1 LRSFIY
7 KPSVGAL
14 KRKICYSGWMNET
27 ATKASGS
34 EALARANEQLK
45 QVNLQL
51 AEEIDDHRRT
61 EARLRE
67 SEEKLQNI
75 ILAEPTWVNICD
87 TNGKILEVNPAGI
100 EIMEADSCADLI
112 GRTFVEFVNP
122 EYMEMVSHCRTDV
135 CVGAQHSLE
144 VEVTTL
150 KGNSRWLEVNTVL
163 LPGGENREV
172 QIMSTIYD
180 QTERKDAR
188 ERLLHQQT
196 ELARVMRLNTLGE
209 MATGLAHELNQPLA
223 AISNYL
229 SGCERRIRNDRC
241 SKEDML
247 EILGLASEQTRRA
260 GNILNEVKHFL
271 KYENFET
278 RDININEVIEGVIK
292 LFKAAGQNSGIDL
305 IMQLEEDLPLV
316 TANHVQLE
324 QVLINLLRNGI
335 DAMLIAGVDSG
346 ALTIKSER
354 IDNNGVSVSVQDQ
367 GSGIPIELKEQIF
380 KPFFTTKKEGM
391 GMGLAI
397 CSSIIE
403 SHGGSL
409 YGDNCKQGGSVFRF
423 NLPIAGS

>member
-1 LRSFIY
+1 M
-7 KPSVGAL
+7 KDP
-14 KRKICYSGWMNET
+14 E
-27 ATKASGS
+27 S

-87 TNGKILEVNPAGI
+87 TNGKIQEVNPAGI
-100 EIMEADSCADLI
+100 EIMEADSSADLI
-112 GRTFVEFVNP
+112 GRTFIEFVKP
-122 EYMEMVSHCRTDV
+122 EYLEMVNHCRTDV
-135 CVGAQHSLE
+135 CVGMQHSLE

-150 KGNSRWLEVNTVL
+150 KGNTRWLEVNTVL
-163 LPGGENREV
+163 LPGSANREV

-188 ERLLHQQT
+188 EQLLNQQA

-209 MATGLAHELNQPLA
+209 MATGLAHELNQPLT

-229 SGCERRIRNDRC
+229 SGCERRIRNGRC
-241 SKEDML
+241 SKDAML
-247 EILGLASEQTRRA
+247 EILGLAAEQTQRA

-278 RDININEVIEGVIK
+278 RDVDLNEVIDGVIK
-292 LFKAAGQNSGIDL
+292 LFQAAGQNSGIKL
-305 IMQLEEDLPLV
+305 VVELEERLPMV
-316 TANHVQLE
+316 TANYVQLE

-335 DAMLIAGVDSG
+335 DAMLAAGSESG
-346 ALTIKSER
+346 ELIIKSQQ
-354 IDNNGVSVSVQDQ
+354 IDNGIAVSVRDQ
-367 GSGIPIELKEQIF
+367 GNGISLAIKEQIF

-397 CSSIIE
+397 CRSIIE

-409 YGDNCKQGGSVFRF
+409 YGENHKQGGSVFRF
-423 NLPIAGS
+423 VLPIAGS

>member
-1 LRSFIY
+1 M
-7 KPSVGAL
+7 GAL
-14 KRKICYSGWMNET
+14 KRKICYSGRMNET
-27 ATKASGS
+27 AIKASGN

-51 AEEIDDHRRT
+51 AAEIDDHHRT

-112 GRTFVEFVNP
+112 GRTFIEFVNP
-122 EYMEMVSHCRTDV
+122 EYMEMINHCRTDV

-188 ERLLHQQT
+188 ERLLHQPT

-247 EILGLASEQTRRA
+247 EILGLASEQTQRA

-278 RDININEVIEGVIK
+278 RDLNINEVIEGVIK
-292 LFKAAGQNSGIDL
+292 LFKAAGQSSGIDL
-305 IMQLEEDLPLV
+305 IMQLEEDLPEV

-346 ALTIKSER
+346 ALTIQSQC
-354 IDNNGVSVSVQDQ
+354 IDNNSVSIFVQDQ
-367 GSGIPIELKEQIF
+367 GSGIPVELKEQIF

-409 YGDNCKQGGSVFRF
+409 YGDNSKQGGSVFRF

>member
-1 LRSFIY
+1 
-7 KPSVGAL
+7 
-14 KRKICYSGWMNET
+14 MNET
-27 ATKASGS
+27 ATKDSER

-67 SEEKLQNI
+67 SEEQLQNI

-87 TNGKILEVNPAGI
+87 TNGKIQEVNPAGI
-100 EIMEADSCADLI
+100 AIMEADSCEDLI
-112 GRTFVEFVNP
+112 GRSFVEFVKP
-122 EYMEMVSHCRTDV
+122 EYLEMINHCRTDV
-135 CVGAQHSLE
+135 CLGVQHSLE

-163 LPGGENREV
+163 LPGSDTREV

-188 ERLLHQQT
+188 ERLLHQQA

-229 SGCERRIRNDRC
+229 SGCERRILNDRC
-241 SKEDML
+241 SKEALL

-278 RDININEVIEGVIK
+278 RDVNINEIVDGVIK
-292 LFKAAGQNSGIDL
+292 LFKAAGQHSGIKL
-305 IMQLEEDLPLV
+305 VVQLEEGLPMV

-324 QVLINLLRNGI
+324 QVLINLLRNGV
-335 DAMLIAGVDSG
+335 DAMLIAGAGSG
-346 ALTIKSER
+346 TLTIESR
-354 IDNNGVSVSVQDQ
+354 CIDNNSVAVSVRDQ
-367 GSGIPIELKEQIF
+367 GDGIPIELKEQIF

-409 YGDNCKQGGSVFRF
+409 CGENHAQGGSEFWF
-423 NLPIAGS
+423 SLPIAGS